1 MQEIFRVRTPAKYAI
16 VACSPKKKEEKR
28 RELCWT
34 SCLIKC
40 LSKFM
45 YKHMQPCLLTCCQLI
60 KLIKTFKNCFR
71 SLHNAAIGDLFAIM
85 RKGFGCW
92 CIYALSKFYTLY
104 KMIYLLNF
112 MHKIV
117 SCFNCLGFFII
128 YLFILCTR
136 LLVVLIVWFF
146 LAISLCVTVA
156 ALNLFSWTYYKNL
169 ADMKFML
176 ILVFIKFG
184 NFINIYFKIWLN
196 QFIVR

>member
-1 MQEIFRVRTPAKYAI
+1 MQEIFRVQTPAKYAI

-128 YLFILCTR
+128 YLFIYFMHK
-136 LLVVLIVWFF
+136 IVSCFN
-146 LAISLCVTVA
+146 C
-156 ALNLFSWTYYKNL
+156 
-169 ADMKFML
+169 
-176 ILVFIKFG
+176 LVFLG
-184 NFINIYFKIWLN
+184 NFFVCYCCCFEPIFMNLL
-196 QFIVR
+196 

>member
-1 MQEIFRVRTPAKYAI
+1 MLLSFIFYIYPRVLSSWLILFICWLIHVVGINCIIILGCKKFSVYRHLLNALLLPAH
-16 VACSPKKKEEKR
+16 PKKKEEKR

-128 YLFILCTR
+128 YLFYAQDC
-136 LLVVLIVWFF
+136 
-146 LAISLCVTVA
+146 
-156 ALNLFSWTYYKNL
+156 
-169 ADMKFML
+169 
-176 ILVFIKFG
+176 
-184 NFINIYFKIWLN
+184 
-196 QFIVR
+196 